1 MACAVGE
8 IIRRD
13 VVRAPTDEERAAAE
27 KNAIGRPLWPAPGSV
42 YLDGNTIVVVM
53 EPPGT

>member
-1 MACAVGE
+1 MACAAGD

-13 VVRAPTDEERAAAE
+13 IVRAPTDEERAAAE

-42 YLDGNTIVVVM
+42 YLAGNTIVVVM
-53 EPPGT
+53 KPPGT